1 MPDSS
6 NRFSTQSAAS
16 TSSSV
21 GGSSLR
27 QSLSSSSNG
36 RLTPASERLSIRVP
50 DNSRYLRG
58 GTTLVGRTREE
69 DEVGGED
76 SGETWVDAE
85 EGEPA
90 EGQHDAQDEVEEADR
105 GVGWTGSASEAAG
118 VGLGLGFDVDMGAV
132 RPSAPRTTSLT
143 GTETID
149 VEEGA
154 PKDARD
160 DVDGDF
166 APSAGAN
173 SISHASEA
181 STSST
186 AFSTHQF
193 IASSDSS
200 TLSLPTAPPVDL
212 SLPNRPNASGPFVSV
227 ASGPMG
233 RLAAENAS
241 TSRPTTSSSARSF
254 LSSLLNRSPRS
265 SGHSPR
271 FTTPNTSSS
280 SSPNPSIPRSP
291 SAPHGWQPHPTVAAL
306 QSNEAIHMRS
316 TSMPTI
322 ADAPQPRSSS
332 DLFRAE
338 SVASNAS
345 QRRTPRFIAAATFA
359 GLARSTSLRGTADS
373 SGMSGSL
380 HRPAPPETQSPVPT
394 IGLSTPPPPPLVPS
408 PPTLAS
414 VGLTVNP
421 LTQQLSLSR
430 NAQPLCGALLDN
442 KYLLIGTTA
451 GLDFLPL
458 PLPGSLPM
466 KHHGLKKRRETRK
479 PIPLIKRTRFKELAV
494 LNERS
499 NILLA
504 IAGRNDHVRVYALD
518 GIRAMIERKM
528 AEIDI
533 KDGYPIIQ
541 DAAIFDSATPTPRS
555 AAAKGKQRA
564 DPSDAS
570 SSSHDAPLATF
581 PRPSQLAPN
590 SSYQFPSTS
599 PTGSQ
604 APTPRRRPSL
614 ARNRPPS
621 WHRLSNPLYS
631 AVSPTSPIR
640 ISGRQTP
647 SSTSIVHTLPTATP
661 RGSVSSQATVQA
673 GTPRTIRPQKSRD
686 FVAGR
691 HGSTATMQRR
701 YSRADGGATSPG
713 RRSSAPSLHSRRAST
728 RSVSGRKS
736 SADGVSDVPPV
747 PSRRYEPRAPVKTLN
762 TLERS
767 PTSDLAEFLAT
778 TGPDL
783 DSPELDRVL
792 ASSRERR
799 RSSIA
804 EQVAQTEKDAQL
816 FPAAKRSARSTASSH
831 AAGLAAFGAR
841 DDSTLVEHLDV
852 GDTNSSEAATDVPPP
867 LPPKPQARRAST
879 ALLSPGQKS
888 PSMDLAEWISQ
899 TGPAGDQRLATTRG
913 PRPDLSNGFRDPFSN
928 ASAPSQSPQIPSAA
942 SSPTSRPTSR
952 FAPRSPVVSSELDE
966 GASVSP
972 RGTELS
978 LAEIIRDGPP
988 SSPSLGNASP
998 GSRASKRWSIGGVGA
1013 KLLNKPAP
1021 NDGGSPKLASRRNDR
1036 FSADSPRSSNG
1047 WELVSEPEQVA
1058 DEQAQPLASQPL
1070 PFPTSPAAQND
1081 PSPAVRR
1088 TANDQKRRPLSSFN
1102 QGEPL
1107 IVPASA
1113 QVSPPLDAHPANSPV
1128 EYVKLA
1134 RTRGARLLRAV
1145 ETKKRTYLA
1154 VLCGEEGE
1162 RIELFTGSR
1171 SISLSLNRTFVLPET
1186 PKTIEFQLQG
1196 DDLVDIYLVYGE
1208 SIFALEPATVRVREV
1223 GVGRS
1228 ERRARRERERR
1239 MRELATSTRVDAA
1252 TDQPDE
1258 LASSG
1263 LHAALHPADHVLRET
1278 EEASARA
1285 GAGRSRSPSPVPQ
1298 AESTSATEPD
1308 EPLPPQYTAREAD
1321 HTVSQLQPPPLPTTN
1336 NSPDPEAVAAPNRPA
1351 EPYTS
1356 FQQLPFVPPVP
1367 SSVLSSAYTIPPL
1380 YTDVVGPA
1388 APPFDLPLPQP
1399 SITVTQENEFDE
1411 ANVSPPPPSHE
1422 YDLPLLSPISLLGGQ
1437 RQTGPPGL
1445 FFVSKGAN
1453 LTGIVTADGK
1463 SVIKRPLVW
1472 GTDRPV
1478 VDARID
1484 GMQRIEVLVL
1494 HGKRTAVVRV
1504 SPQDVKV
1511 ISVDGASPS
1520 QPFTSAIPVSP
1531 ARSRPR
1537 IQFLATHAAGQQ
1549 LVYAQTVGSAFSIFC
1564 LGPSALS

>member
-21 GGSSLR
+21 GGSSFR
-27 QSLSSSSNG
+27 HSLSSSSNG

-50 DNSRYLRG
+50 DNKRYLRG
-58 GTTLVGRTREE
+58 ATSVAGRTSE
-69 DEVGGED
+69 EVGEGD
-76 SGETWVDAE
+76 HGETWVDAD
-85 EGEPA
+85 EGEHA
-90 EGQHDAQDEVEEADR
+90 GGQHNAQDEVEEADR
-105 GVGWTGSASEAAG
+105 GVGWTGSASEAVG

-132 RPSAPRTTSLT
+132 RADALRTPPRIEREVGGVDT
-143 GTETID
+143 GASTML
-149 VEEGA
+149 
-154 PKDARD
+154 RD
-160 DVDGDF
+160 HVDGEF
-166 APSAGAN
+166 APSAGAD
-173 SISHASEA
+173 SISHTSEA

-186 AFSTHQF
+186 ALSTHQSV
-193 IASSDSS
+193 ASSDSS

-306 QSNEAIHMRS
+306 QSNDAIHSRS
-316 TSMPTI
+316 TSMPAI
-322 ADAPQPRSSS
+322 AGAPQPRSSS
-332 DLFRAE
+332 DLFRPE
-338 SVASNAS
+338 SVACNAP
-345 QRRTPRFIAAATFA
+345 QRRTPRSIAAATFA

-373 SGMSGSL
+373 SSMSSGS

-414 VGLTVNP
+414 IGLTVNP

-555 AAAKGKQRA
+555 TAAKGKQRA
-564 DPSDAS
+564 EPSDAS

-599 PTGSQ
+599 PSDPQ

-647 SSTSIVHTLPTATP
+647 SSTSVVRTLPTATP

-673 GTPRTIRPQKSRD
+673 GTPRTIRPQNSRD

-691 HGSTATMQRR
+691 RGSTATMQRR
-701 YSRADGGATSPG
+701 YSRADGGASSPG

-736 SADGVSDVPPV
+736 SADGSSDVPPV
-747 PSRRYEPRAPVKTLN
+747 PSRRFEPRAPVKPLN

-804 EQVAQTEKDAQL
+804 EQVAQTEQDAQL
-816 FPAAKRSARSTASSH
+816 FPAAKRFARSTASSH
-831 AAGLAAFGAR
+831 AAGLAAFGAK
-841 DDSTLVEHLDV
+841 DDRTFVEHLDV
-852 GDTNSSEAATDVPPP
+852 GDTNSSEAITDAPPP

-879 ALLSPGQKS
+879 PLLTPGQKS
-888 PSMDLAEWISQ
+888 PSMNLAEWISQ
-899 TGPAGDQRLATTRG
+899 TGPASDQRLATTRR
-913 PRPDLSNGFRDPFSN
+913 PPPDLSNGFRDPFSEAN
-928 ASAPSQSPQIPSAA
+928 APSHSPQVPSAS
-942 SSPTSRPTSR
+942 SSPTSQATSR

-966 GASVSP
+966 GASASP

-988 SSPSLGNASP
+988 PSPSLANTSP
-998 GSRASKRWSIGGVGA
+998 GSRAGKRWSIGGVGA
-1013 KLLNKPAP
+1013 KLMNKPAP

-1047 WELVSEPEQVA
+1047 WELVSEPEQAV

-1081 PSPAVRR
+1081 PSPAIRR

-1113 QVSPPLDAHPANSPV
+1113 QVPPPLDAHPANSPV

-1239 MRELATSTRVDAA
+1239 MRDLATSTRVDAA

-1298 AESTSATEPD
+1298 AESAAAAEHD
-1308 EPLPPQYTAREAD
+1308 EPLPPQYTVREAD
-1321 HTVSQLQPPPLPTTN
+1321 HTMAQLEPAPFPTTN
-1336 NSPDPEAVAAPNRPA
+1336 ESPDPEAAAAPNKLA

-1388 APPFDLPLPQP
+1388 APSPNFPLQQP
-1399 SITVTQENEFDE
+1399 SITVTQESGTDE
-1411 ANVSPPPPSHE
+1411 ANVSPPPPPNE

-1472 GTDRPV
+1472 GNDRAAIDTV
-1478 VDARID
+1478 VD

-1549 LVYAQTVGSAFSIFC
+1549 LVYSQTVGSAFSIVC
-1564 LGPSALS
+1564 LGPSALSS